1 MKEVNLT
8 PSDVVGSIERGVKEL
23 AMYLNNNAPLQM
35 NTDEIRNHFKHM
47 DEHLVRLKEMQLL
60 SAAAMPAN
68 ANTKDP
74 AAGIRMN

>member
-23 AMYLNNNAPLQM
+23 MIYLSNPPLSL
-35 NTDEIRNHFKHM
+35 NVDELRNHFKHM
-47 DEHLVRLKEMQLL
+47 DEHLGRLKEMQLL
-60 SAAAMPAN
+60 SAASMPAN

-74 AAGIRMN
+74 VAALRVN